1 MGCPRCPVCPL
12 EHLWG
17 QALNFE
23 LQPRANKKPVQF
35 TIQGL
40 TPLMR
45 AIIMLLARIMDR
57 FMETLDLKDLYL
69 TLKSTIQKL
78 ESDPRTNE
86 LICFSEKD
94 IEDQENYE
102 KYLENKELE
111 ELLEELFSIIGKLKS
126 HSR

>member
-1 MGCPRCPVCPL
+1 
-12 EHLWG
+12 
-17 QALNFE
+17 
-23 LQPRANKKPVQF
+23 
-35 TIQGL
+35 
-40 TPLMR
+40 
-45 AIIMLLARIMDR
+45 
-57 FMETLDLKDLYL
+57 METHDLKDLYL
-69 TLKSTIQKL
+69 SLKSTIQKL

-111 ELLEELFSIIGKLKS
+111 ELLEELFSIIGKLKY